1 MCASWRF
8 PLDGAAAIRA
18 AFEGMF
24 AQGSIRV
31 TISQVHRV
39 QSVSSAVHNVA
50 ERVEIMLPDGLH
62 SAF

>member
-1 MCASWRF
+1 
-8 PLDGAAAIRA
+8 
-18 AFEGMF
+18 MF

-50 ERVEIMLPDGLH
+50 ERVEIMLPDGLRTQP
-62 SAF
+62 F